1 MKHLKNHEL
10 IKKVTQGNHNLQSL
24 LDLYTSEKYSPFSFK
39 KRIIYFLLIV
49 WIALF
54 LFGTISWNI
63 IFSISGWIL
72 SFYCFNY
79 VGQIKWYSEWTIEW
93 LKDWFEWWKTTAWL
107 ELFGSLLKYK
117 ERGNLESEKSVIFLI
132 MLYLGNKFEP
142 YSNVYMDS
150 HNKNLLEFRLKEI
163 ISTFGFKTPFAFK
176 PIVTIV
182 SSVHKTLYKSI
193 WLTEKLHM
201 QCMTVGI
208 T

>member
-49 WIALF
+49 GIALF
-54 LFGTISWNI
+54 LFGTISGNI
-63 IFSISGWIL
+63 IFSISGGIL

-79 VGQIKWYSEWTIEW
+79 VGQIKGYSEGTIEG
-93 LKDWFEWWKTTAWL
+93 LKDGFEGGKTTAWL

-193 WLTEKLHM
+193 GLTEKLHM
-201 QCMTVGI
+201 QCMT
-208 T
+208 